1 MATELVPIQKTGLTL
16 YEVEDNLAALANTF
30 EVVEETEAK
39 RLILDEIG
47 QAIRR
52 VKEKRDAVVGFLRHC
67 EAQQKFADL
76 EIERL
81 KTRRERIARF
91 QAEFEQYLVSLIDQF
106 AIPDRRGVKRLE
118 GNFSSMRIQKNP
130 DSVVITDEKALPV
143 AWKDVVLTM
152 PAHVWEALLER
163 LDKDERTV
171 FEKKVKKCEFKPDK
185 RAVAGELKNGEQIP
199 GADLK
204 FGELRLVL
212 G

>member
-130 DSVVITDEKALPV
+130 DSVVITDERALPV

-163 LDKDERTV
+163 LDKGERRV
-171 FEKKVKKCEFKPDK
+171 FEEKVKKCEFKPDK

>member
-1 MATELVPIQKTGLTL
+1 MATELIPIQKTGLTL

-30 EVVEETEAK
+30 EVVEEAEAK

-81 KTRRERIARF
+81 KSRRERIARF

-152 PAHVWEALLER
+152 QAHVWEALLER
-163 LDKDERTV
+163 LDKDERRI
-171 FEKKVKKCEFKPDK
+171 FEEKVKKCEFKPDK
-185 RAVAGELKNGEQIP
+185 RAVGSELKNGEQIP